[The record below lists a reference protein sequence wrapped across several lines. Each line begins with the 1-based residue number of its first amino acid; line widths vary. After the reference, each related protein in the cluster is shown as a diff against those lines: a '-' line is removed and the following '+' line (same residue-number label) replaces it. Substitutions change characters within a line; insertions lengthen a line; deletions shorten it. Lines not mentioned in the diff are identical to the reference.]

1 MDKKSIAIVT
11 GANSGMGKV
20 ASLEIAKTGANVV
33 MLCRSRE
40 RGEKAVNEVRA
51 ISGNDSVELML
62 CDLGSRKSIEEFCSE
77 FKKRYSRLDVLV
89 NNAGVMLPKRRETV
103 DGYELQFGV
112 NYLGHF
118 LLTNL
123 LLDVLIAS
131 APSRIVNTS
140 SMAHKS
146 GKIHF
151 EDINLK
157 KRFSSFRAY
166 SQSKLANILFTYE
179 LAERLKGTG
188 VTVNC
193 LHPGVVATGIG
204 ADRDKGTA
212 SFSNR
217 AMSMLFKSPEKGAET
232 AVYLATSPEVEGVT
246 GKYFCNKRTIPSSKS
261 SYNISD
267 RKRLWDLSEEMTGL
281 KNNCPWGMI
290 L

>member
-1 MDKKSIAIVT
+1 MDKNSTVIVT

-20 ASLEIAKTGANVV
+20 TFIEIAKIGANVV
-33 MLCRSRE
+33 MLCRNRE
-40 RGEKAVNEVRA
+40 RGEKALNEVRA
-51 ISGNDSVELML
+51 ISGNDSVEMML
-62 CDLGSRKSIEEFCSE
+62 CDLGTGKSIEEFCSE
-77 FKKRYSRLDVLV
+77 FKKIYSRLDVLV
-89 NNAGVMLPKRRETV
+89 NNAGVMLPERRETV

-123 LLDVLIAS
+123 LLANP
-131 APSRIVNTS
+131 PSRIINVS
-140 SMAHKS
+140 YLAHKL

-151 EDINLK
+151 EDINLTK
-157 KRFSSFRAY
+157 KFSTFKAY

-179 LAERLKGTG
+179 LAERLRGSG

-212 SFSNR
+212 SFSNK
-217 AMSMLFKSPEKGAET
+217 AMNIFFKSPEKGAET

-246 GKYFCNKRTIPSSKS
+246 GKYFCNKRTIPSSKR

-281 KNNCPWGMI
+281 KK
-290 L
+290 